1 MYIYDVLTIIETI
14 NSEGV
19 SIVIPCYNSEQTL
32 GHLLLEIESEFK
44 EKSVINYEIILVID
58 GPKDRT
64 LEVAINQQAKNKK
77 ITVLELNRNFG
88 QHAAIFAGLEESR
101 LNFIV
106 TMDDDGQHPVKSI
119 YDLITPLCGDIDV
132 AYGVS
137 NVEEHNALRNF
148 FSRATKYITYKLLNI
163 PNAKNISAF
172 RGFKRIA
179 MKGVDF
185 QALTSAVVDVVLHWN
200 TNKFQ
205 TVQVQMSKRANGK
218 SNYNLYSLTKF
229 AFQMITGYSV
239 RPLRIAT
246 FAGLLTFF
254 ASFILLISIAIQAL
268 NGRIIVAG
276 YTSLSLF
283 VLFLGSTQLLTL
295 GLIGEYL
302 GKVHEH
308 SMGKPHFLVKK
319 VFKD

>member
-1 MYIYDVLTIIETI
+1 VAIIVEAI
-14 NSEGV
+14 NSQGV
-19 SIVIPCYNSEQTL
+19 SVVIPCYNSEESL
-32 GHLLLEIESEFK
+32 GQLVEEIASEFK
-44 EKSVINYEIILVID
+44 EKSIINYEIILVVD
-58 GPKDRT
+58 GPRDRT
-64 LEVAINQQAKNKK
+64 LEVAIDQQKKNKK
-77 ITVLELNRNFG
+77 IIVLELNRNFG
-88 QHAAIFAGLEESR
+88 QHAAIFAGLQESR
-101 LNFIV
+101 FNFII
-106 TMDDDGQHPVKSI
+106 TMDDDGQHPVGSI
-119 YDLITPLCGDIDV
+119 YDLIVPLSGDVDV
-132 AYGVS
+132 VYGVS
-137 NVEEHNALRNF
+137 KVEEHNVLRNF

-185 QALTSAVVDVVLHWN
+185 QGITSAVVDVVLHWN

-205 TVQVQMSKRANGK
+205 TIQVEMSKRVKGK

-229 AFQMITGYSV
+229 AIQMITGYSV

-254 ASFILLISIAIQAL
+254 ASFILLISIATQAL
-268 NGRIIVAG
+268 NGKIVVAG
-276 YTSLSLF
+276 YASLSLF
-283 VLFLGSTQLLTL
+283 VLFLGSIQLLTL

-308 SMGKPHFLVKK
+308 SMGKPHYLVKK
-319 VFKD
+319 VFKN

>member
-1 MYIYDVLTIIETI
+1 MYIYEVPTIVETI

-32 GHLLLEIESEFK
+32 GELLRDIESEFK
-44 EKSVINYEIILVID
+44 EKSLINYEIILVVD

-64 LEVAINQQAKNKK
+64 LEVAIDQQRMNKK

-119 YDLITPLCGDIDV
+119 YDLVTPLCGDIDV
-132 AYGVS
+132 VYGVS
-137 NVEEHNALRNF
+137 TEEEHNILRNF
-148 FSRATKYITYKLLNI
+148 LSKTAKYITYKLLNI
-163 PNAKNISAF
+163 PNAKNLSAF

-185 QALTSAVVDVVLHWN
+185 KGLTSAVVDVVLHWN

-205 TVQVQMSKRANGK
+205 TIQVNMSKRTKGK
-218 SNYNLYSLTKF
+218 SNYNFYSLAKF
-229 AFQMITGYSV
+229 AIQMITGYSV

-246 FAGLLTFF
+246 IAGLLTFF
-254 ASFILLISIAIQAL
+254 ASFLLLFSIAIQAI
-268 NGRIIVAG
+268 NGDIIVAG
-276 YTSLSLF
+276 YASLSLF
-283 VLFLGSTQLLTL
+283 VLFLGSIQLLTL

-308 SMGKPHFLVKK
+308 SMGKPHYLIKRVIKS
-319 VFKD
+319 

>member
-1 MYIYDVLTIIETI
+1 MYIYDVPTIIETI

-19 SIVIPCYNSEQTL
+19 SVVIPCYNSEQTL
-32 GHLLLEIESEFK
+32 GHLLGEIESEFK
-44 EKSVINYEIILVID
+44 EKSVINYEIILVVD
-58 GPKDRT
+58 GPKDGT
-64 LEVAINQQAKNKK
+64 LEVAIDQQAKNKK

-132 AYGVS
+132 VYGVS
-137 NVEEHNALRNF
+137 NVEEHNVLRNF

-185 QALTSAVVDVVLHWN
+185 RALTSAVVDVVLHWN

-229 AFQMITGYSV
+229 AIQMITGYSV

-268 NGRIIVAG
+268 NGKIIVAG

>member
-1 MYIYDVLTIIETI
+1 MYIYDVPTIVETI

-32 GHLLLEIESEFK
+32 GELLRDIKSEFK
-44 EKSVINYEIILVID
+44 EKSLINYEIILVVD

-64 LEVAINQQAKNKK
+64 LEVAIDQQRMNKK

-119 YDLITPLCGDIDV
+119 YDLVTPLCGDIDV
-132 AYGVS
+132 VYGVS
-137 NVEEHNALRNF
+137 TEEEHNLFRNF
-148 FSRATKYITYKLLNI
+148 FSKTAKYITYKLLNI
-163 PNAKNISAF
+163 PNAKNLSAF

-185 QALTSAVVDVVLHWN
+185 KGLTSAVVDVVLHWN

-205 TVQVQMSKRANGK
+205 TIQVNMSKRTKGK
-218 SNYNLYSLTKF
+218 SNYNFYSLAKF
-229 AFQMITGYSV
+229 AIQMITGYSV

-246 FAGLLTFF
+246 IAGLLTFF
-254 ASFILLISIAIQAL
+254 ASFILLFSIAVQAI
-268 NGRIIVAG
+268 NGDIIVVG
-276 YTSLSLF
+276 YASLSLF
-283 VLFLGSTQLLTL
+283 VLFLGSIQLLTL

-308 SMGKPHFLVKK
+308 SMGKPHYLIKRVIKS
-319 VFKD
+319 

>member
-1 MYIYDVLTIIETI
+1 MAIIVEAI
-14 NSEGV
+14 NSQGV
-19 SIVIPCYNSEQTL
+19 SVVIPCYNSEESL
-32 GHLLLEIESEFK
+32 GQLVEEIASEFK
-44 EKSVINYEIILVID
+44 EKSIINYEIILVVD
-58 GPKDRT
+58 GPRDRT
-64 LEVAINQQAKNKK
+64 LEVAIDQQKKNKK
-77 ITVLELNRNFG
+77 IIVLELNRNFG
-88 QHAAIFAGLEESR
+88 QHAAIFAGLQESR
-101 LNFIV
+101 FNFII
-106 TMDDDGQHPVKSI
+106 TMDDDGQHPVGSI
-119 YDLITPLCGDIDV
+119 YDLIVPLSGDVDV
-132 AYGVS
+132 VYGVS
-137 NVEEHNALRNF
+137 KVEEHNVLRNF

-185 QALTSAVVDVVLHWN
+185 QGITSAVVDVVLHWN

-205 TVQVQMSKRANGK
+205 TIQVEMSKRVKGK

-229 AFQMITGYSV
+229 AIQMITGYSV

-254 ASFILLISIAIQAL
+254 ASFILLISIATQAL
-268 NGRIIVAG
+268 NGKIVVAG
-276 YTSLSLF
+276 YASLSLF
-283 VLFLGSTQLLTL
+283 VLFLGSIQLLTL

-308 SMGKPHFLVKK
+308 SMGKPHYLVKK
-319 VFKD
+319 VFKN

>member
-1 MYIYDVLTIIETI
+1 MAKIVEAI
-14 NSEGV
+14 NSQGV
-19 SIVIPCYNSEQTL
+19 SVVIPCYNSEESL
-32 GHLLLEIESEFK
+32 GQLVEEIASEFK
-44 EKSVINYEIILVID
+44 EKSIINYEIILVVD
-58 GPKDRT
+58 GPRDRT
-64 LEVAINQQAKNKK
+64 LEVAIDQQKKNKK
-77 ITVLELNRNFG
+77 IIVLELNRNFG
-88 QHAAIFAGLEESR
+88 QHAAIFAGLQESR
-101 LNFIV
+101 FNFII
-106 TMDDDGQHPVKSI
+106 TMDDDGQHPVGSI
-119 YDLITPLCGDIDV
+119 YDLIVPLSGDVDV
-132 AYGVS
+132 VYGVS
-137 NVEEHNALRNF
+137 KVEEHNVLRNF

-185 QALTSAVVDVVLHWN
+185 QGITSAVVDVVLHWN

-205 TVQVQMSKRANGK
+205 TIQVEMSKRVKGK

-229 AFQMITGYSV
+229 AIQMITGYSV

-254 ASFILLISIAIQAL
+254 ASFILLISIATQAL
-268 NGRIIVAG
+268 NGKIVVAG
-276 YTSLSLF
+276 YASLSLF
-283 VLFLGSTQLLTL
+283 VLFLGSIQLLTL

-308 SMGKPHFLVKK
+308 SMGKPHYLVKK
-319 VFKD
+319 VFKN